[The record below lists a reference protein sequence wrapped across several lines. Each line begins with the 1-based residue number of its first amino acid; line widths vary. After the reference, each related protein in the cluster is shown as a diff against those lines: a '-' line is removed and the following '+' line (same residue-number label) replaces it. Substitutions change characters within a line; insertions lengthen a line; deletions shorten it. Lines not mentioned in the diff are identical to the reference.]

1 MNFSLVS
8 LSSSVETQVKVSE
21 TVEASTNGIKHT
33 VTQQSKATVVH
44 EEEHV
49 SRPYE
54 PETWQSGEQDTS
66 QVSISSLPEDERSE
80 PTTATVS
87 SATTTTS
94 GEFNLSTAVVSN
106 ITEEPIVEQRG
117 E

>member
-1 MNFSLVS
+1 MA
-8 LSSSVETQVKVSE
+8 ETRHKVTE
-21 TVEASTNGIKHT
+21 TVEHSSNGVKHT
-33 VTQQSKATVVH
+33 VTQQTRTNIVQ
-44 EEEHV
+44 EEEQP

-54 PETWQSGEQDTS
+54 TETWQSGEQDTS

-106 ITEEPIVEQRG
+106 ITEDPNIEQRG